1 METFSLLLKSLDQ
14 TITRGMLEEASDAA
28 HSVARADCPR
38 LLRENSGILVSR
50 LPRDEAH
57 AFQAALA
64 GRGFETEIVADAA
77 LPVLH
82 ETYQIQRVET
92 REEALVLTDSLGR
105 ERVRPPT
112 DLVFLAAGFLNRI
125 EFKTE
130 WRQNIETAQRSQYGP
145 PMQKLVSKIEHV
157 EETEQIFRMDFFF
170 WAEPNRFHLPLSHET
185 SIFHQG
191 APIRMKLRGAIELM
205 MSDLAKLLPPE
216 RLNRPMRDPLQ
227 PRVYP
232 SLASY
237 ENEIRW
243 HFHRL
248 KA

>member
-1 METFSLLLKSLDQ
+1 METFSLLFKSLDQ
-14 TITRGMLEEASDAA
+14 TITRESLEEASDAA
-28 HSVARADCPR
+28 ASVARADCPR

-50 LPRDEAH
+50 LPGDEAH
-57 AFQAALA
+57 AFQASLA
-64 GRGFETEIVADAA
+64 GRGFETEVVADSA

-92 REEALVLTDSLGR
+92 RDEVLVLTDSMGR
-105 ERVRPPT
+105 ERVRPLT

-130 WRQNIETAQRSQYGP
+130 VRERLEYGTGYKGMP
-145 PMQKLVSKIEHV
+145 QVVTHREVK

-170 WAEPNRFHLPLSHET
+170 WAEPNRFHLLLTNET

-191 APIRMKLRGAIELM
+191 APIRMKLRVAIERM

-243 HFHRL
+243 HFQRL
-248 KA
+248 KS